1 MSLLMAMAVAIIP
14 ASAMGSG
21 ETWTVAGDSASIF
34 GSTWAPSNTANDMK
48 YDSVSNVYYKIYT
61 NVPSGSIQFKVCK
74 NHGWDYAYPGNN
86 KSHKVAKSGSVLI
99 ITINANTEVHAF
111 SFSTLTVAGSGS
123 HLVNEWDPSAS
134 NNNMTYSNGVWTKV
148 YTGVSAGTYE
158 FKIVGDN
165 DWNKAFPYA
174 NASYKVE
181 QDNSVVT
188 ITLGGNG
195 VNVDVHAHTYTES
208 ITTSATCTTTGVKT
222 FRCSCGDTYTE
233 TIDKLGHDWD
243 DATCTAPKTCATC
256 GATEGEALGHKWDDN
271 CDTECNVCGDERVA
285 PHNWSS
291 ECDELCGDCE
301 ATREAPKEHGELDE
315 YVFNATCEEDGYI
328 DYICHDCGDIIN
340 TVTLPANHDHDACPH
355 KAVVGDTYYET
366 IQQAIAGATAGSVIV
381 LNNDIEVVGDL
392 TIENQ
397 VTINLNGKTLTA
409 GAVVTFF
416 EGTQFIGEG
425 KLEVA
430 KDSLYNIK
438 GETDYVPVWNEAGYY
453 TFSEVKDQIKESTVE
468 DTEVVVFR
476 PAFENKDIKKEFAD
490 GATDNG
496 ISFVISI
503 TWGTGENAV
512 SKEYTLSEELIANV
526 YNAENPKAIQLGFEN
541 WQAGVEYTVTLR
553 IVSGGIYYETTL
565 CTMKDGAITVPEIVT
580 E

>member
-1 MSLLMAMAVAIIP
+1 MKRTRKLILALVVVMSLLMAMAVAIIP

-21 ETWTVAGDSASIF
+21 ETWTVAGNSASIF
-34 GSTWAPSNTANDMK
+34 GSTWAPEKTANDMK

-74 NHGWDYAYPGNN
+74 NHGWGTAYPVSN
-86 KSHKVAKSGSVLI
+86 KSHTVAKSGSVLI

-123 HLVNEWDPSAS
+123 HLVKEWDPSAS

-195 VNVDVHAHTYTES
+195 VNVDVHAHS
-208 ITTSATCTTTGVKT
+208 
-222 FRCSCGDTYTE
+222 
-233 TIDKLGHDWD
+233 WN
-243 DATCTAPKTCATC
+243 DATCTAPKTCAC
-256 GATEGEALGHKWDDN
+256 GATDGEALGHNMITDAA
-271 CDTECNVCGDERVA
+271 VA
-285 PHNWSS
+285 PDCTNTGLTEGSHCSR
-291 ECDELCGDCE
+291 CDYKVAQETVPALG
-301 ATREAPKEHGELDE
+301 HGHE
-315 YVFNATCEEDGYI
+315 
-328 DYICHDCGDIIN
+328 
-340 TVTLPANHDHDACPH
+340 ACPH
-355 KAVVGDTYYET
+355 TALIGNEGYAT
-366 IQQAIAGATAGSVIV
+366 IQDAIAGATAGSEIV
-381 LNNDIEVVGDL
+381 LNSDIEVLGDL

-397 VTINLNGKTLTA
+397 VIINLNGKTLTA
-409 GAVVTFF
+409 GAVVTFY

-425 KLEVA
+425 KLVVA